1 MASKVSSPRRSRPS
15 LWLLAVAVVAALL
28 MIALMVPNVLPAIT
42 YPIQNLGARAI
53 VIMILLF
60 IWLGCLLYLFV
71 GTLAAQGE

>member
-28 MIALMVPNVLPAIT
+28 MIALMVPNVLPAVS
-42 YPIQNLGARAI
+42 YPIQSLGLTAVA
-53 VIMILLF
+53 IMILLF

-71 GTLAAQGE
+71 GTLIAQGE